1 MSSVRDEGG
10 GGAPGGAVTGRRG
23 ETMGEAGGQ
32 AEAGCVLADARE
44 KGGGPAAGSEGGFR
58 ARVFDRF

>member
-1 MSSVRDEGG
+1 
-10 GGAPGGAVTGRRG
+10 
-23 ETMGEAGGQ
+23 MGEAGGQ

-44 KGGGPAAGSEGGFR
+44 KGGGPAAGSESGFR